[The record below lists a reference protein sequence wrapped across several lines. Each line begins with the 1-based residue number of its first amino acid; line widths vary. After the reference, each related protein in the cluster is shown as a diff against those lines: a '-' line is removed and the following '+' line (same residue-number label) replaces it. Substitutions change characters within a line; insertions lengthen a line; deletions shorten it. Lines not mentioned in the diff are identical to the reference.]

1 MGTVKRAF
9 LYVTRKKGK
18 SILLFFLFLV
28 MATFVLTGLS
38 ITRSLQEAQRSL
50 RETLGGGF
58 QVTVDLSDNNPYA
71 KRAVD
76 GEGNVEL
83 YTEYPI
89 TKEMI
94 DTVMSINGIK
104 GYSAET
110 HTFVST
116 NLDVFSG
123 NVPVKAEYNNLLYAW
138 SVIDT
143 QNNSFFQSGKYRLM
157 EGKHITEDEENAAVI
172 SSALAKKNGL
182 KLGSTISV
190 QSDTTV
196 TVRIVGIY
204 EILKPDPPYENIVTY
219 EKAENQIFIDFHT
232 LQDLFGKIPAGFES
246 VTFEVSDPAQLDD
259 IISDV
264 EDLSAIDWRAF
275 EVTTNNETYTE
286 AAEPMQKVQ
295 ALVTA
300 MIIVTAVVS
309 AVILSLVLTMQ
320 GRSRIHETGV
330 LLSLGIA
337 KAEIIGQYLTEVL
350 MVAVLAFGASY
361 LTSNMVADRLADGLL
376 QQSAPASEEQAG
388 IVTQLKD
395 GYSSDGISISI
406 KDGSGLSDTTW
417 QQEDNV
423 DAEMSAVG
431 TQTEEARLHT
441 TVSVY
446 NMVQLYIIGI
456 AVIILSTGVSSLTV
470 MRLEPREILSEMS

>member
-1 MGTVKRAF
+1 M
-9 LYVTRKKGK
+9 
-18 SILLFFLFLV
+18 
-28 MATFVLTGLS
+28 
-38 ITRSLQEAQRSL
+38 
-50 RETLGGGF
+50 
-58 QVTVDLSDNNPYA
+58 
-71 KRAVD
+71 
-76 GEGNVEL
+76 
-83 YTEYPI
+83 
-89 TKEMI
+89 
-94 DTVMSINGIK
+94 
-104 GYSAET
+104 
-110 HTFVST
+110 
-116 NLDVFSG
+116 
-123 NVPVKAEYNNLLYAW
+123 
-138 SVIDT
+138 
-143 QNNSFFQSGKYRLM
+143 
-157 EGKHITEDEENAAVI
+157 
-172 SSALAKKNGL
+172 
-182 KLGSTISV
+182 
-190 QSDTTV
+190 
-196 TVRIVGIY
+196 
-204 EILKPDPPYENIVTY
+204 
-219 EKAENQIFIDFHT
+219 
-232 LQDLFGKIPAGFES
+232 
-246 VTFEVSDPAQLDD
+246 TFEVSDPAQLDD

-286 AAEPMQKVQ
+286 AAEPMQRVQ

-330 LLSLGIA
+330 FLSLGIA

-406 KDGSGLSDTTW
+406 KDSSGLSDTTW

-423 DAEMSAVG
+423 DVEMSAVG

-441 TVSVY
+441 TISVY